1 MRYRTMRFDNG
12 EDRVS
17 FLGFGCMRFPKT
29 EDGRIDEAQA
39 AKMLDTAIKAG
50 VNYIDTAYPYHD
62 GASEPFVGRVL
73 SGYPRAQFFLAT
85 QLPVWKADSAP
96 AGPECV
102 EEPLHSLQ
110 VQ

>member
-73 SGYPRAQFFLAT
+73 SGYPRDQFFLAT
-85 QLPVWKADSAP
+85 KLPVWKAGSA
-96 AGPECV
+96 
-102 EEPLHSLQ
+102 
-110 VQ
+110 